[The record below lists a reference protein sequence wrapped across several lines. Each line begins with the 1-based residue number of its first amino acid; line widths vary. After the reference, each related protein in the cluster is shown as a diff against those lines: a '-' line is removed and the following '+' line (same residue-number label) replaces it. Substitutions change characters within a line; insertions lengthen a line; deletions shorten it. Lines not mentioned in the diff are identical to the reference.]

1 MVHTR
6 ADKGLSVSRERHGL
20 AIIGGKN
27 VVSSDHCMK
36 AMGGDA
42 GCPSDLLITESADV
56 SRLSLDVTNLVYQ
69 MEHLDLLG
77 RI

>member
-1 MVHTR
+1 M
-6 ADKGLSVSRERHGL
+6 
-20 AIIGGKN
+20 
-27 VVSSDHCMK
+27 
-36 AMGGDA
+36 
-42 GCPSDLLITESADV
+42 LITESADV

>member
-6 ADKGLSVSRERHGL
+6 ADKGLSVSKERHGL

-27 VVSSDHCMK
+27 VVSSEHCMK
-36 AMGGDA
+36 AMGGCRMPAWLADN
-42 GCPSDLLITESADV
+42 ESADV